1 VPHRCGR
8 FFASSPRT
16 GHAPFVTHPA
26 LHKTLRMQVS
36 SSSLVDID
44 QRVSTRADIAR
55 VEPPARSFASRG
67 ESLELDSVSALA
79 RVRSGAYVA
88 SIARADR

>member
-1 VPHRCGR
+1 MPHRCGR
-8 FFASSPRT
+8 FLASSPRT

-26 LHKTLRMQVS
+26 LQKTLRMQVS

-44 QRVSTRADIAR
+44 RRVSTRAGTAR
-55 VEPPARSFASRG
+55 VEHLARSFSSRG
-67 ESLELDSVSALA
+67 ASLEPDSVPALA

-88 SIARADR
+88 SIARAYR